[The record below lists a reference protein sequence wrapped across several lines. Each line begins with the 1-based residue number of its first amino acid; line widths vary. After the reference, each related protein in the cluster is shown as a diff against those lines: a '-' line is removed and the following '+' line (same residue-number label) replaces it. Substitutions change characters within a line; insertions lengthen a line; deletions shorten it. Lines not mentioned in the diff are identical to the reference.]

1 MKNTEKRKGVW
12 RGTRN
17 SLGVACLA
25 FLILVCAVLPALAA
39 TQYVVVNRYAANNYS
54 VVSSSDN
61 VSCSEMQTSFPN
73 VYSNGPVYF
82 QGPTFNSSDP
92 YGYAGENMIS
102 YYGHNGTYVRN
113 LTDLVGMSAGD
124 EIIVKASDGMTRYF
138 NYTNVYMPYNDG
150 TYAQGNMVL
159 AWWDS
164 VYGAVPGYSDGI
176 RLFFYDPPASYG
188 VADSLNMTL
197 LDMYYSL
204 APWYRYN
211 YSGTWPSAKGLSVK
225 YVNELKIY
233 PPHLHDFNT
242 TGDTTGSAFRR
253 EVSAKPPAAADVP
266 SDDLSPISNI
276 EDNDGVF
283 QTDFSDCMYAAHR
296 FVFNIDTSAAKDG
309 PLSDIEKINITWNG
323 KGWHDTGGTA
333 NGTYLYIWDGTA
345 YEELAN
351 NSGDGSEVS
360 LTGTVTADIAD
371 YINSGNV
378 TVIAVQKTA
387 GADEDM
393 SNVATDYIGLIVT
406 HHHHN

>member
-1 MKNTEKRKGVW
+1 MKNTEKRKGGW
-12 RGTRN
+12 RGTRI
-17 SLGVACLA
+17 SLVVACLA
-25 FLILVCAVLPALAA
+25 LLILVFAVLPASAA
-39 TQYVVVNRYAANNYS
+39 TEYLVVNRYAANNYS
-54 VVSSSDN
+54 YAESSVIKN
-61 VSCSEMQTSFPN
+61 WTEMQASMPTA
-73 VYSNGPVYF
+73 YSNGPVYM
-82 QGPTFNSSDP
+82 QGPTFDSADP
-92 YGYAGENMIS
+92 YGTAGQNMIL
-102 YYGHNGTYVRN
+102 YYGHNGTYVSD
-113 LTDLVGMSAGD
+113 LTDLVGGMAAGD
-124 EIIVKASDGMTRYF
+124 EIFVKASDGMTRYF
-138 NYTNVYMPYNDG
+138 NYTNVYAPASG
-150 TYAQGNMVL
+150 QGDLVL

-164 VYGAVPGYSDGI
+164 TSGAVPGYSEGI
-176 RLFFYDPPASYG
+176 RSFFYTPPESYG
-188 VADSLNMTL
+188 VADSLNLTL
-197 LDMYYSL
+197 IEMQDSL

-211 YSGTWPSAKGLSVK
+211 YSSIWPSAKGLSVK
-225 YVNELKIY
+225 YVNQLMIY
-233 PPHLHDFNT
+233 PPHRHDFNT
-242 TGDTTGSAFRR
+242 TGDTTGWAFRR
-253 EVSAKPPAAADVP
+253 EVSVKPPAAADVP